1 MRLIIHNA
9 WTALALSPAFGV
21 AITLICYQL
30 GCCLQ
35 RYARR
40 NPLCN
45 PVLFAIASVIA
56 VLLLTGTDY
65 QTYFT
70 TAAWLHF
77 LLGPATVALAIPLY
91 KNIGEIW
98 RAALAIGTAV
108 TTGAIVASGSA
119 MAIAWSLGASPSVI
133 RSIAPKS
140 VTTPIAIGVSA
151 QIGGIPDLTAVLVVA
166 TGVVGALWAPEI
178 TLLLGVRSWRARGL
192 AAGVAGHGIAT
203 SRMLS
208 MNETAGAFA
217 GLAMGLCG
225 LLTAVLLPLVFHALS
240 IYTANP

>member
-91 KNIGEIW
+91 KNIGEIGERRWQSAPRSPPEPLW
-98 RAALAIGTAV
+98 RAAARWLSP
-108 TTGAIVASGSA
+108 GAWEHRPRSSVQSHR
-119 MAIAWSLGASPSVI
+119 SP
-133 RSIAPKS
+133 
-140 VTTPIAIGVSA
+140 
-151 QIGGIPDLTAVLVVA
+151 
-166 TGVVGALWAPEI
+166 
-178 TLLLGVRSWRARGL
+178 
-192 AAGVAGHGIAT
+192 
-203 SRMLS
+203 
-208 MNETAGAFA
+208 
-217 GLAMGLCG
+217 
-225 LLTAVLLPLVFHALS
+225 
-240 IYTANP
+240 

>member
-35 RYARR
+35 RYARG

-91 KNIGEIW
+91 KNIGEIR

-140 VTTPIAIGVSA
+140 VTTPIAIGGGSA
-151 QIGGIPDLTAVLVVA
+151 HRSAVFR
-166 TGVVGALWAPEI
+166 T
-178 TLLLGVRSWRARGL
+178 
-192 AAGVAGHGIAT
+192 
-203 SRMLS
+203 
-208 MNETAGAFA
+208 
-217 GLAMGLCG
+217 
-225 LLTAVLLPLVFHALS
+225 
-240 IYTANP
+240 